1 MKNRFIP
8 AEEIAKNIDEQV
20 AAVSKEF
27 REGFEF
33 IEKYPH
39 RVTIFGSAQTIQES
53 MHYQI
58 AEGVAYRIAKELNYV
73 VVTGGGPGIMRA
85 ANKGAREAGGKT
97 IGLSIILP
105 KEQQTNE
112 YVTDA
117 MMFQHFFIRKAMLAF
132 ATKAYIFFP
141 GGFGT
146 FDELFGILT
155 LIQTNKIPRVPV
167 ILMGKDFWEPL
178 QKFINTV
185 MFEDHATIRKG
196 DMKMYTITDSPDEA
210 FDIIRN
216 APAPTW
222 WKDAD

>member
-1 MKNRFIP
+1 
-8 AEEIAKNIDEQV
+8 
-20 AAVSKEF
+20 
-27 REGFEF
+27 
-33 IEKYPH
+33 
-39 RVTIFGSAQTIQES
+39 
-53 MHYQI
+53 MHYHI
-58 AEGVAYRIAKELNYV
+58 AEGVAYRIAKELDYA

-85 ANKGAREAGGKT
+85 ANKGAREAGGKSL
-97 IGLSIILP
+97 GLSIVLP

-117 MMFQHFFIRKAMLAF
+117 ITFQHFFIRKAMLAF

-167 ILMGKDFWEPL
+167 ILMGKDFWGPL
-178 QKFINTV
+178 QKFMTV
-185 MFEDHATIRKG
+185 SMYEEHATIRKG
-196 DMKMYTITDSPDEA
+196 DMKMYTITDSADEA
-210 FDIIRN
+210 FEIIKN
-216 APAPTW
+216 APEPSW